1 MRKNPCHACGQF
13 GHWSRECP
21 SKAQAAL
28 VAKARPASSRSAPNK
43 PMAAEAEGEAEWALL
58 ASLCSKGAGSRGPSA
73 SSQYME
79 GAEVCH
85 VSACGS
91 RAHHALSTVSMSL
104 FEGVGFQ
111 GDFGHRVHEV
121 GGGGQLGH
129 GGHRSVE
136 G

>member
-1 MRKNPCHACGQF
+1 
-13 GHWSRECP
+13 
-21 SKAQAAL
+21 
-28 VAKARPASSRSAPNK
+28 
-43 PMAAEAEGEAEWALL
+43 MAAEAEGEAEWALL
-58 ASLCSKGAGSRGPSA
+58 ASLCSKGAGDGSRGPSA
-73 SSQYME
+73 SSQHME
-79 GAEVCH
+79 GTEVCH
-85 VSACGS
+85 VRVCGS